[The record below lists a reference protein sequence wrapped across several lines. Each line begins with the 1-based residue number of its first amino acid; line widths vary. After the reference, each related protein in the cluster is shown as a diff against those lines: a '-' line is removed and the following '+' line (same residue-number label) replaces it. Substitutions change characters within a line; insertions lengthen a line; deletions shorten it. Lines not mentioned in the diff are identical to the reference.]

1 MAREFG
7 KNDDIT
13 SRLVNELIPV
23 EIYSILYYNFLL
35 VFVILVILQSAT
47 VELTDY
53 ANVRIKSNIGL
64 VLLVLII
71 LYMGSRPISGK
82 YFADM
87 STYAFNF
94 DKYKAGD
101 PVDLTTNKDL
111 LFEFFS
117 KYCSGIM
124 TVEVYFMVCAALYV
138 IPLYLFAKKVF
149 EDYWFYAFL
158 MLVISLSFWGYGVNG
173 IRNGLA
179 TSVFLLG
186 ISRKNFIFSLLIIGS
201 TYFIH
206 KSMFIVLIAY
216 AITFV
221 HRDYANYLRIWLL
234 AIPSS
239 LLLGGFFET
248 LFLNLGVFA
257 NDKVADYLLGGGE
270 EFNDQFSSLGFRWDF
285 LLYSAT
291 GVFAGW
297 YFIFVKKIEDKLYT
311 QVFNIYL
318 LVNAFWVLVIR
329 ASFSNRFAYLSWFLL
344 GVVIIYPLL
353 KKQLFDKQ
361 HLIIGRIIFIYFAFT
376 YVLNVLLVKA
386 K

>member
-1 MAREFG
+1 
-7 KNDDIT
+7 
-13 SRLVNELIPV
+13 VNELIPV
-23 EIYSILYYNFLL
+23 ELYTVFYYNFLV
-35 VFVILVILQSAT
+35 VFVILVLLQSLT
-47 VELTDY
+47 IELTDY
-53 ANVRIKSNIGL
+53 ANVRVKQNIGIG
-64 VLLVLII
+64 LLILII

-94 DKYKAGD
+94 EKYKAGD

-124 TVEVYFMVCAALYV
+124 TVEFYFMVCAALYV
-138 IPLYLFAKKVF
+138 VPLYLFARKVF

-158 MLVISLSFWGYGVNG
+158 MLVISMSFWGYGVNG

-186 ISRKNFIFSLLIIGS
+186 LSRKNYLFTIAIIAS
-201 TYFIH
+201 TYFLH

-216 AITFV
+216 GITFI

-234 AIPSS
+234 AIPLS

-248 LFLNLGVFA
+248 LFLNLGIFA

-297 YFIFVKKIEDKLYT
+297 YFIFVKKIEDKLYI
-311 QVFNIYL
+311 QIYNIYV